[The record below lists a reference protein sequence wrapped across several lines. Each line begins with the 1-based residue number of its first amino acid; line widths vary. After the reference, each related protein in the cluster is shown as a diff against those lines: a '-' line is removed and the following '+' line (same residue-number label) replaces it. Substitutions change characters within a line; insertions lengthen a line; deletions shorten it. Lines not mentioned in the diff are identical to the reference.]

1 MAEGLLRTRLAQRGV
16 VATVSSAGLSF
27 DDHPATPEAVVA
39 AGRHGVDIA
48 PHRSRILD
56 AQMVKDAD
64 LIIAMERFH
73 AREVM
78 VLDPE
83 APRRTFTLKELVRR
97 AIAIGPRDA
106 GEPLQS
112 WLERAA
118 SGRRTADL
126 LGQSLDDDV
135 ADPYR
140 RSDAVY
146 DACAA
151 EIDQLVTTLAR
162 LAWPSAAAE
171 GAA

>member
-16 VATVSSAGLSF
+16 AANVSSAGLSF
-27 DDHPATPEAVVA
+27 DDQPATAESVVA
-39 AGRHGVDIA
+39 VGRRGVDIES
-48 PHRSRILD
+48 HRSRILD
-56 AQMVKDAD
+56 AQLVEDAD
-64 LIIAMERFH
+64 LIIALERFH

-78 VLDPE
+78 VLDPD
-83 APRRTFTLKELVRR
+83 AVHRTFTLKELVRR
-97 AIAIGPRDA
+97 AIDVGPRDA
-106 GEPLQS
+106 GEPLHS

-118 SGRRTADL
+118 GGRRTADL
-126 LGQSLDDDV
+126 LGQSQDDDV

-146 DACAA
+146 ESCAA

-162 LAWPSAAAE
+162 LVWPAAAE

>member
-16 VATVSSAGLSF
+16 AANVSSAGLSF
-27 DDHPATPEAVVA
+27 DGQPATPESVA
-39 AGRHGVDIA
+39 AVSRLGVDIES
-48 PHRSRILD
+48 HRSRILD
-56 AQMVKDAD
+56 AQMVEDAD
-64 LIIAMERFH
+64 LIVAMERFH

-83 APRRTFTLKELVRR
+83 AVQRTFTLKELVRR
-97 AIAIGPRDA
+97 AISIGPREP
-106 GEPLQS
+106 GEALDE

-118 SGRRTADL
+118 AGRRAADL
-126 LGQSLDDDV
+126 LGSSPEDDV

-146 DACAA
+146 ERCAS
-151 EIDQLVTTLAR
+151 EIDELVTTLVR
-162 LAWPSAAAE
+162 LAWPSAAD

>member
-16 VATVSSAGLSF
+16 AANVSSAGLSF
-27 DDHPATPEAVVA
+27 DGHPATPESVA
-39 AGRHGVDIA
+39 AVSRLGVDIES
-48 PHRSRILD
+48 HRSRILD
-56 AQMVKDAD
+56 AQMVEGAD
-64 LIIAMERFH
+64 LVIAMERFH

-83 APRRTFTLKELVRR
+83 AVRRTFTLKELVRR

-112 WLERAA
+112 WLERAGA
-118 SGRRTADL
+118 GRRTADL
-126 LGQSLDDDV
+126 LGQSQDDDV

-140 RSDAVY
+140 RSEAVY
-146 DACAA
+146 ERCAE
-151 EIDQLVTTLAR
+151 EIDQLVTTMAR
-162 LAWPSAAAE
+162 LVWPAAAE